1 MNFYINQSIQI
12 NYLRVEGISNS
23 SVLQIGSAGSIK
35 TLANLYNTGSYTE
48 AAPPVAGGKVF
59 DDAFEDGTQPT
70 LVPLHAP
77 SVTVP

>member
-48 AAPPVAGGKVF
+48 AAPPVTGEVF
-59 DDAFEDGTQPT
+59 QEAEGPQSTF
-70 LVPLHAP
+70 VPLMAP
-77 SVTVP
+77 SVTTG

>member
-35 TLANLYNTGSYTE
+35 TLSNLYNTGSYTE
-48 AAPPVAGGKVF
+48 AAPPVAGGGAF
-59 DDAFEDGTQPT
+59 QDAFEEGPSSTF
-70 LVPLHAP
+70 VPLIAP
-77 SVTVP
+77 SVTTG

>member
-1 MNFYINQSIQI
+1 MNFYINQTIQI

-48 AAPPVAGGKVF
+48 AAPPVTGEVF
-59 DDAFEDGTQPT
+59 DGAFEDGDSPIF
-70 LVPLHAP
+70 VPLQAP
-77 SVTVP
+77 SVTTG

>member
-1 MNFYINQSIQI
+1 MNFYINQTIQI

-48 AAPPVAGGKVF
+48 PAPPVTGEVF
-59 DDAFEDGTQPT
+59 DDAFGDGTQPT

>member
-35 TLANLYNTGSYTE
+35 TLSNLYNTGSYTE
-48 AAPPVAGGKVF
+48 AARLSPAAELSKMLLRRGRHRLSF
-59 DDAFEDGTQPT
+59 
-70 LVPLHAP
+70 L
-77 SVTVP
+77 S

>member
-48 AAPPVAGGKVF
+48 AAPPVASEVF
-59 DDAFEDGTQPT
+59 QDAFEEGPSPVF
-70 LVPLHAP
+70 VPLMAP
-77 SVTVP
+77 SVTTG

>member
-48 AAPPVAGGKVF
+48 AAPPVAGVEVF